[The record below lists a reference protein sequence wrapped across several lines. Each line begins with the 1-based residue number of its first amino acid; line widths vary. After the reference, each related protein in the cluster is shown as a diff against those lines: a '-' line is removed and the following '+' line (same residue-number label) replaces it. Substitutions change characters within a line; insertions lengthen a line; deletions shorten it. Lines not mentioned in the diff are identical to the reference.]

1 MGDVV
6 GGGGGRDDLG
16 RFSAG
21 NNYGQGRPPRAVE
34 RDYLAVLS
42 ESVSLDDWR
51 GIVGR
56 AVADASSGDA
66 RARDWLSRYVLGV
79 EPMRLTDL
87 ALRELMGVS
96 ADAEL
101 AAMIERETTPPD
113 ERLLDEA
120 VRGSSLLKAAANKV
134 ITWDG

>member
-1 MGDVV
+1 MSD
-6 GGGGGRDDLG
+6 GRDDKG
-16 RFSAG
+16 QFSTG

-34 RDYLAVLS
+34 RDYLAALS
-42 ESVSLDDWR
+42 ERLSLADWR
-51 GIVGR
+51 SIVDR
-56 AVADASSGDA
+56 AVKDARSGDA
-66 RARDWLSRYVLGV
+66 RARDWLSRYALGA

-87 ALRELMGVS
+87 ALREQMQVS
-96 ADAEL
+96 TEAEL

-113 ERLLDEA
+113 ERLLSEA

>member
-1 MGDVV
+1 MSD
-6 GGGGGRDDLG
+6 GRDDKG
-16 RFSAG
+16 QFSTG

-34 RDYLAVLS
+34 RDYLAALS
-42 ESVSLDDWR
+42 ERLTLDDWR
-51 GIVGR
+51 SIVDR
-56 AVADASSGDA
+56 AVQDARSGDA
-66 RARDWLSRYVLGV
+66 RARDWLSRYALGS
-79 EPMRLTDL
+79 EPMSLTAL
-87 ALRELMGVS
+87 AIRELMGVS
-96 ADAEL
+96 SEAEL

>member
-1 MGDVV
+1 MGDDV
-6 GGGGGRDDLG
+6 GRDAVG

-34 RDYLAVLS
+34 RDYLAALS
-42 ESVSLDDWR
+42 ERLSLDDWR
-51 GIVGR
+51 SIVDR

-87 ALRELMGVS
+87 ALREQMQVS
-96 ADAEL
+96 TEAEL

-134 ITWDG
+134 IGWDG

>member
-1 MGDVV
+1 MGDDV
-6 GGGGGRDDLG
+6 GRDAVG
-16 RFSAG
+16 RFSTG

-42 ESVSLDDWR
+42 ERLSLDDWR
-51 GIVGR
+51 SIVDR

-66 RARDWLSRYVLGV
+66 RARDWLSRYALGV

-87 ALRELMGVS
+87 ALREQMQVS
-96 ADAEL
+96 TEAEL

>member
-1 MGDVV
+1 MGDDV
-6 GGGGGRDDLG
+6 GRDAVG
-16 RFSAG
+16 RFSTG

-42 ESVSLDDWR
+42 ERLSLDDWR
-51 GIVGR
+51 SIVDR

-66 RARDWLSRYVLGV
+66 RARDWLSRYALGS
-79 EPMRLTDL
+79 EPMSLTAL
-87 ALRELMGVS
+87 AIRELMQVS
-96 ADAEL
+96 TEAEL

-134 ITWDG
+134 IGWDG

>member
-1 MGDVV
+1 MSD
-6 GGGGGRDDLG
+6 GRDDIG

-34 RDYLAVLS
+34 RDYLAALS
-42 ESVSLDDWR
+42 ERLSLADWR
-51 GIVGR
+51 SIVDR
-56 AVADASSGDA
+56 AVQDACSGNA
-66 RARDWLSRYVLGV
+66 RARDWLSRYVLGT
-79 EPMRLTDL
+79 EPMSLTAL
-87 ALRELMGVS
+87 AIRERMQVS
-96 ADAEL
+96 SEAEL

>member
-1 MGDVV
+1 MSD
-6 GGGGGRDDLG
+6 GRDDIG
-16 RFSAG
+16 RFSTG

-34 RDYLAVLS
+34 RDYLAALS
-42 ESVSLDDWR
+42 ERLSLADWR
-51 GIVGR
+51 SIVDR
-56 AVADASSGDA
+56 AVQDACSGDA
-66 RARDWLSRYVLGV
+66 RARDWISRYALGA

-87 ALRELMGVS
+87 ALREQMGVS
-96 ADAEL
+96 AEAEL
-101 AAMIERETTPPD
+101 AAMIERETRPPD

>member
-1 MGDVV
+1 MSD
-6 GGGGGRDDLG
+6 GRDDKG
-16 RFSAG
+16 QFSTG

-34 RDYLAVLS
+34 RDYLAALS
-42 ESVSLDDWR
+42 ERLSLDDWR
-51 GIVGR
+51 SIVDR
-56 AVADASSGDA
+56 AVKDARSGDA
-66 RARDWLSRYVLGV
+66 RARDWLSRYALGS
-79 EPMRLTDL
+79 EPMSLTAL
-87 ALRELMGVS
+87 AIRELMQVS
-96 ADAEL
+96 TEAEL

>member
-1 MGDVV
+1 MGDDV
-6 GGGGGRDDLG
+6 GRDAVG
-16 RFSAG
+16 RFSTG

-42 ESVSLDDWR
+42 ERLSLDDWR
-51 GIVGR
+51 SIVDR

-66 RARDWLSRYVLGV
+66 RARDWLSRYALGS
-79 EPMRLTDL
+79 EPMSLTAL
-87 ALRELMGVS
+87 AIRERMQVS
-96 ADAEL
+96 SEAEL

>member
-1 MGDVV
+1 MSD
-6 GGGGGRDDLG
+6 GRDDKG
-16 RFSAG
+16 QFSTG

-34 RDYLAVLS
+34 RDYLAALS
-42 ESVSLDDWR
+42 ERLSLDDWR
-51 GIVGR
+51 SIVDR
-56 AVADASSGDA
+56 AVKDARSGDA
-66 RARDWLSRYVLGV
+66 RARDWRERYALGS

-87 ALRELMGVS
+87 ALREQMQVS
-96 ADAEL
+96 TEAEL

-113 ERLLDEA
+113 ERLLSEA

>member
-1 MGDVV
+1 MGDDV
-6 GGGGGRDDLG
+6 GRDAVG
-16 RFSAG
+16 RFSTG

-42 ESVSLDDWR
+42 ERLSLDDWR
-51 GIVGR
+51 SIVDR

-66 RARDWLSRYVLGV
+66 RARDWLSRYALGS
-79 EPMRLTDL
+79 EPMSLTAL
-87 ALRELMGVS
+87 AIRELMQVS
-96 ADAEL
+96 TEAEL

>member
-1 MGDVV
+1 MGDDV
-6 GGGGGRDDLG
+6 GRDDIG
-16 RFSAG
+16 RFSTG

-34 RDYLAVLS
+34 RDYLAALS
-42 ESVSLDDWR
+42 ERLSLDDWR
-51 GIVGR
+51 SIVDR

-120 VRGSSLLKAAANKV
+120 VRGSSLLRSAADKV
-134 ITWDG
+134 IGWDG

>member
-1 MGDVV
+1 MDDDV
-6 GGGGGRDDLG
+6 GRDEIG

-34 RDYLAVLS
+34 RDYLAALS
-42 ESVSLDDWR
+42 ERLSLDDWR
-51 GIVGR
+51 SIVDR

-66 RARDWLSRYVLGV
+66 RARDWLSRYALGS
-79 EPMRLTDL
+79 EPMSLTAL
-87 ALRELMGVS
+87 AIRELMQVS
-96 ADAEL
+96 TEAEL

-120 VRGSSLLKAAANKV
+120 VRGSSLLKAARDKV
-134 ITWDG
+134 IGWDG

>member
-1 MGDVV
+1 MGDDV
-6 GGGGGRDDLG
+6 GRDDLG
-16 RFSAG
+16 RFSTG

-34 RDYLAVLS
+34 RDYLAALS
-42 ESVSLDDWR
+42 ERLTLDDWR
-51 GIVGR
+51 GIVDR

-120 VRGSSLLKAAANKV
+120 VRGSSLLRSAADKV
-134 ITWDG
+134 IGWDG